1 MTEQQLRNKIVSVA
15 LGWLGRNEADNS
27 HREIIDVYNSH
38 KPLARGYALKYTDAW
53 CSGYA
58 SAVAIKADMTDI
70 IPTECGCEKH
80 IELFKKLGSWQENDA
95 YTPRPGDYMFYYW
108 DDNGVGDCTGY
119 ADHVGIVT
127 AVNGTKITVT
137 EGNMS
142 NAVKQRTMQVN
153 GKYIRG
159 YGVPNYARKATGTT
173 AENTTTK
180 EENAAYTVGSSNEQ
194 TIFNFCRQVLGL
206 NVAGAVGVV
215 TNIINESNCNP
226 AAVGDG
232 GTSYG
237 ICQWHNTRNTALR
250 NWCSQNGKNYSALD
264 GQLWYMKHELEKS
277 YSAVLSYIKAVEN
290 TAGGAYNAAYRWCL
304 RFEIPADTVATSERR
319 GALARD
325 TYWPKYSGATSTTT
339 GTTSS
344 GNTTGAKTH
353 TVVSGDTLWGIA
365 RKYGT
370 TVAKLVE
377 INGIKNANLIHVGQV
392 ITLEQTT
399 EAEEPTTG
407 STAGAKTHTVVS
419 GDTLWGIS
427 RKYGTTVAKLAKVNN
442 IKNVN
447 LIHVGQVLTIPE

>member
-159 YGVPNYARKATGTT
+159 YGVPNYAKKATGTT

-180 EENAAYTVGSSNEQ
+180 EDTAAYTVGSSNEQ

-250 NWCSQNGKNYSALD
+250 NWCSQNGKNYTTLD

-344 GNTTGAKTH
+344 GNTTGARTH
-353 TVVSGDTLWGIA
+353 TAVSGDTLWGIA

-392 ITLEQTT
+392 IRLEETA
-399 EAEEPTTG
+399 EAEAPATDGTTG
-407 STAGAKTHTVVS
+407 ARTHTVVS

-427 RKYGTTVAKLAKVNN
+427 RKYGTTIAKLAKANN